1 MAKKK
6 QENTTENKVIN
17 DFINEVVK
25 IWITDN
31 KWLKKP
37 TIEGEGDNELQ

>member
-1 MAKKK
+1 VVKKK
-6 QENTTENKVIN
+6 QENPTENKVIN

-25 IWITDN
+25 NWITDN

-37 TIEGEGDNELQ
+37 ATKGEDNELQ

>member
-1 MAKKK
+1 MPKKK

-37 TIEGEGDNELQ
+37 TAEGEDNELQ